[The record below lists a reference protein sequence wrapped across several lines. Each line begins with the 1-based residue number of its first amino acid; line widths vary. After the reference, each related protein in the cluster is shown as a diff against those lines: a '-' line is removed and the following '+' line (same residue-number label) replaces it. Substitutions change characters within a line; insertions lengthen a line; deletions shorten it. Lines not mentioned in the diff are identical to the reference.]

1 MSFYSVVNNINKS
14 LCSILVVLL
23 LTGCATI
30 NTSTT
35 LAPAGSSKGVAAQ
48 PKSDSPLTSLK
59 GGVVGQ
65 LDGMKLNA
73 TEKQQALIAEYN
85 ALEKINPNQPLAWN
99 STVNGATG
107 QVIPFQPYRVGTQN
121 CRAYTHMITK
131 NGASM
136 TGRGTACRNDDGA
149 WEFLL

>member
-14 LCSILVVLL
+14 LWSTLVVLL
-23 LTGCATI
+23 LTGCTTI
-30 NTSTT
+30 NTRTS
-35 LAPAGSSKGVAAQ
+35 LAPAGSNGGISQ
-48 PKSDSPLTSLK
+48 PETSSPLASLK

-65 LDGMKLNA
+65 LDGMKLNV

-85 ALEKINPNQPLAWN
+85 ALEKIDPNQPLAWN

-121 CRAYTHMITK
+121 CRAYTHTITK